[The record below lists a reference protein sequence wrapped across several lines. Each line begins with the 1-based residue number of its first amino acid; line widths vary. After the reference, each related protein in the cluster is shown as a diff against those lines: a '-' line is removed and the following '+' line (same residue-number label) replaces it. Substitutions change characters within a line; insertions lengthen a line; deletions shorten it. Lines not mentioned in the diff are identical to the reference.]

1 MLEPYF
7 HVKTGLELLL
17 IFEHFE
23 QNENKFTIK
32 LTILFLFQQIK
43 LNILNLN
50 TMTIVERYKKPTPKF
65 FKTLRN
71 IGIALATAGGA
82 IIAAPISMPA
92 IVVTIAT
99 YMTVAGTVA
108 TAVSQAVVA
117 DDENTETDETDD
129 GL

>member
-1 MLEPYF
+1 M
-7 HVKTGLELLL
+7 
-17 IFEHFE
+17 
-23 QNENKFTIK
+23 N
-32 LTILFLFQQIK
+32 
-43 LNILNLN
+43 
-50 TMTIVERYKKPTPKF
+50 IVERYKKPTPKF

-82 IIAAPISMPA
+82 IIAAPIAMPA
-92 IVVTIAT
+92 IVITIAT

-117 DDENTETDETDD
+117 DDENTETDEVDD

>member
-1 MLEPYF
+1 M
-7 HVKTGLELLL
+7 
-17 IFEHFE
+17 
-23 QNENKFTIK
+23 
-32 LTILFLFQQIK
+32 
-43 LNILNLN
+43 NIA
-50 TMTIVERYKKPTPKF
+50 ERYKKPTPKF

-108 TAVSQAVVA
+108 TAVSQAVVT
-117 DDENTETDETDD
+117 DEENTETDENDD

>member
-1 MLEPYF
+1 M
-7 HVKTGLELLL
+7 
-17 IFEHFE
+17 
-23 QNENKFTIK
+23 N
-32 LTILFLFQQIK
+32 
-43 LNILNLN
+43 
-50 TMTIVERYKKPTPKF
+50 IVERYKKPTPKF

-92 IVVTIAT
+92 LVVTIAT

-108 TAVSQAVVA
+108 TAVSQAVVT
-117 DDENTETDETDD
+117 DDENTETDAVDD

>member
-1 MLEPYF
+1 M
-7 HVKTGLELLL
+7 
-17 IFEHFE
+17 
-23 QNENKFTIK
+23 N
-32 LTILFLFQQIK
+32 
-43 LNILNLN
+43 
-50 TMTIVERYKKPTPKF
+50 IVERYKKPTPKF

-71 IGIALATAGGA
+71 IGIALATAGGS

-108 TAVSQAVVA
+108 TAVSQAVVT
-117 DDENTETDETDD
+117 DEENTETDENDD